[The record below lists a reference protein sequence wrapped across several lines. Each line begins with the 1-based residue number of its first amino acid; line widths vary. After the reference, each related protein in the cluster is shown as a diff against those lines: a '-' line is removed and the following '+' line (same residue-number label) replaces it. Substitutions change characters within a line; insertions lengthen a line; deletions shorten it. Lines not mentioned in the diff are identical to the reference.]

1 MTNQFR
7 SFDQITID
15 SPCNADWDSMIGD
28 ERVRFCEHCQLHVN
42 NLNEMSTK
50 DVRRLIA
57 MARGRLCVRYHQSI
71 VSGAPAPLSL
81 PQLHQIVGRRASRI
95 ANGALSAA
103 LSIATAGVQQA
114 TATQYHPS
122 ASAQNSRRS
131 DSSLNTNSSVT
142 GVITGPN
149 SAPVSGATVTL
160 SNAEKNFVFSN
171 SCDTEGRFKFEYLEI
186 GSYEVTIQA
195 RGFTTNVST
204 IYVSPNSEQRLDR
217 SLEVDVPRTELLQEV
232 EINLNQAG
240 NRSYTAGAMAI
251 ANPTDPL
258 VRAAFADDIEKV
270 QQLLLAG
277 AKVNTRDKVT
287 GATALDFALRHSNRE
302 LMRVLLDEG
311 ADVNATDSGGRTALM
326 QIGEQSTRD
335 MIQDLITAGAK
346 VNLKDKDGDT
356 ALIEAAAYND
366 SDVLKALLEAGARVN
381 AQNDDG
387 QTALMRAAEH
397 NLVNNVR
404 LLLHAGADFNLR
416 DKEDKTALNYARE
429 NENTAVVRLIYSY
442 GAVEAVAA
450 KQDKQQ

>member
-1 MTNQFR
+1 V
-7 SFDQITID
+7 
-15 SPCNADWDSMIGD
+15 A
-28 ERVRFCEHCQLHVN
+28 
-42 NLNEMSTK
+42 
-50 DVRRLIA
+50 
-57 MARGRLCVRYHQSI
+57 
-71 VSGAPAPLSL
+71 
-81 PQLHQIVGRRASRI
+81 
-95 ANGALSAA
+95 
-103 LSIATAGVQQA
+103 
-114 TATQYHPS
+114 
-122 ASAQNSRRS
+122 
-131 DSSLNTNSSVT
+131 
-142 GVITGPN
+142 
-149 SAPVSGATVTL
+149 
-160 SNAEKNFVFSN
+160 
-171 SCDTEGRFKFEYLEI
+171 
-186 GSYEVTIQA
+186 
-195 RGFTTNVST
+195 
-204 IYVSPNSEQRLDR
+204 PNSEQQLDR
-217 SLEVDVPRTELLQEV
+217 SLEVDGPRTELLQEV
-232 EINLNQAG
+232 EINLNQGG
-240 NRSYTAGAMAI
+240 NRSYAAGAMAI

-287 GATALDFALRHSNRE
+287 GATALEFAVRHSNRE

-366 SDVLKALLEAGARVN
+366 SDVLKALLEAGAHVN

-416 DKEDKTALNYARE
+416 DKEGKPALNYARE
-429 NENTAVVRLIYSY
+429 NDNTAVVRLIYSY
-442 GAVEAVAA
+442 GAVEAVA
-450 KQDKQQ
+450 KQEKDQ